1 MGSVNPLYN
10 DKKQDSLIQRARSC
24 SEGTGARFKVNRS
37 LTVSFEPVTHVE
49 TSGFYRGYNRGIAVS
64 VKLIIVLL
72 VLWTATTPNA
82 ADTLLAVQTAT
93 IEVFGVWY
101 ISATALFMSLCIIL
115 ALLPGTGS
123 QRLGMPDTQPEFS
136 RFAWFSM
143 MFGAGIGVGMLTYS
157 TAEPLYHFG
166 NNPDVIMGNAEALTA
181 GNVRPAY
188 KWTLLHYGLTPWAC
202 YAVVGLSLAYFSYR
216 RGMPLTIRSPF
227 SALLGA
233 RSNTVLGGIVDTA
246 AILATLIGIAVTIGY
261 GVTQLAYGAHHIT
274 HWSWIIQENEPTT
287 LGLAV
292 AVGIIVIAAM
302 MSALSGLGRGIKWLS
317 NLNMVLSW
325 LLLLIFLIFGAT
337 WFAGE
342 VFVQGLYDYLAAL
355 PAMSSTVWSDPST
368 QEGLELAQW
377 QSNWTIFYW
386 AWWIAFTPF
395 VGLFLARVSRGR
407 TLREYAIGAIILPSL
422 MCFAWLCIIGGTALD
437 LELSGIAQGSILD
450 ADLSAQLFAT
460 VDVLFQAPWVFPITC
475 LCVLLLLTYLITSAD
490 SAVLVVNTIVS
501 GGVEQEHASQHIVLW
516 SLLLGLV
523 IITLLMVGGLE
534 ALRSVMIIGALP
546 FSGVMF
552 FMMLS
557 LLIAMWRDRH
567 GTSPIGKPEGT

>member
-1 MGSVNPLYN
+1 MS
-10 DKKQDSLIQRARSC
+10 
-24 SEGTGARFKVNRS
+24 
-37 LTVSFEPVTHVE
+37 EPVTQVE
-49 TSGFYRGYNRGIAVS
+49 VAGFYRGYNRGIAIS

-82 ADTLLAVQTAT
+82 ADMLLVVQAATVEYFGGWYIGATAVFTILCLVLAV
-93 IEVFGVWY
+93 F
-101 ISATALFMSLCIIL
+101 
-115 ALLPGTGS
+115 PGTGS
-123 QRLGMPDTQPEFS
+123 QRLGMPDTRPEFS

-166 NNPDVIMGNAEALTA
+166 NNPDVIMGHAEAYTVS
-181 GNVRPAY
+181 NVGPAY

-216 RGMPLTIRSPF
+216 RDMPLTIRSPF
-227 SALLGA
+227 SAMLGQ
-233 RSNTVLGGIVDTA
+233 RSSTVVGAFVDTA

-261 GVTQLAYGAHHIT
+261 GVTQLAFGAHHIT
-274 HWSWIIQENEPTT
+274 HWAWLIEENQPTK
-287 LGLAV
+287 LALAA
-292 AVGIIVIAAM
+292 AVGIIILAAM

-325 LLLLIFLIFGAT
+325 VLLLIFLVFGAT
-337 WFAGE
+337 LFAGE
-342 VFVQGLYDYLAAL
+342 VFVQGILDYLAAL
-355 PAMSSTVWSDPST
+355 PAMSSTIWSDSST
-368 QEGLELAQW
+368 QKDLALAQW

-407 TLREYAIGAIILPSL
+407 TLREYAVGAIIMPSL
-422 MCFAWLCIIGGTALD
+422 MCFAWLCVIGGTALD
-437 LELSGIAQGSILD
+437 LELSGVAQGAIIN

-460 VDVLFQAPWVFPITC
+460 VDVLFQSAWVFPVAC
-475 LCVLLLLTYLITSAD
+475 LCVVLLLTYLITSAD

-501 GGVEQEHASQHIVLW
+501 GGVEQEHASPHIVLC
-516 SLLLGLV
+516 SLLLGLI
-523 IITLLMVGGLE
+523 IITLLLAGGLD

-552 FMMLS
+552 LMMLS
-557 LLIAMWRDRH
+557 LLTAMWRDRH
-567 GTSPIGKPEGT
+567 GVSPSRKIQEV

>member
-1 MGSVNPLYN
+1 MS
-10 DKKQDSLIQRARSC
+10 
-24 SEGTGARFKVNRS
+24 
-37 LTVSFEPVTHVE
+37 EPVTQVE
-49 TSGFYRGYNRGIAVS
+49 VAGFYRGYNRGIAIS

-82 ADTLLAVQTAT
+82 ADMLLVVQAATVEYFGGWYIGATAVFTILCLVLAV
-93 IEVFGVWY
+93 F
-101 ISATALFMSLCIIL
+101 
-115 ALLPGTGS
+115 PGTGS
-123 QRLGMPDTQPEFS
+123 QRLGMPDTRPEFS

-143 MFGAGIGVGMLTYS
+143 MFGAGIGVSMLTYS

-166 NNPDVIMGNAEALTA
+166 NNPDVIMGHAEAYTVS
-181 GNVRPAY
+181 NVGPAY

-227 SALLGA
+227 SAMLGQ
-233 RSNTVLGGIVDTA
+233 RSGTVVGAFVDTA

-261 GVTQLAYGAHHIT
+261 GVTQLAFGAHHIT
-274 HWSWIIQENEPTT
+274 HWAWLIEENQPTK
-287 LGLAV
+287 LALAA
-292 AVGIIVIAAM
+292 AVGIIVLAAM

-325 LLLLIFLIFGAT
+325 VLLLIFLVFGAT
-337 WFAGE
+337 LFAGE
-342 VFVQGLYDYLAAL
+342 VFVQGIYDYLVAL
-355 PAMSSTVWSDPST
+355 PAMSSTIWSDSST
-368 QEGLELAQW
+368 QKDLALAQW

-407 TLREYAIGAIILPSL
+407 TLREYAVGAIIMPSL

-437 LELSGIAQGSILD
+437 LELSGVAQGAIIN

-460 VDVLFQAPWVFPITC
+460 VDVLFQSAWVFPVAC
-475 LCVLLLLTYLITSAD
+475 LCVVLLLTYLITSAD

-501 GGVEQEHASQHIVLW
+501 GGVEQEHASPHIVLW
-516 SLLLGLV
+516 SLLLGLI
-523 IITLLMVGGLE
+523 IITLLLAGGLD

-552 FMMLS
+552 LMMLS
-557 LLIAMWRDRH
+557 LLTAMWRDRH
-567 GTSPIGKPEGT
+567 GVSPSRKIQEV

>member
-1 MGSVNPLYN
+1 MS
-10 DKKQDSLIQRARSC
+10 
-24 SEGTGARFKVNRS
+24 
-37 LTVSFEPVTHVE
+37 EPVTQVE
-49 TSGFYRGYNRGIAVS
+49 VAGFYRGYNRGIAIS

-72 VLWTATTPNA
+72 VLWTAATPNA
-82 ADTLLAVQTAT
+82 ADMLLVVQAAT
-93 IEVFGVWY
+93 VEYFGGWY
-101 ISATALFMSLCIIL
+101 IGATALFTILCLVL
-115 ALLPGTGS
+115 AVLPGTGS
-123 QRLGMPDTQPEFS
+123 QRLGMPDTRPEFS

-166 NNPDVIMGNAEALTA
+166 NNPDVIMGHAEAYTVS
-181 GNVRPAY
+181 NVGPAY

-216 RGMPLTIRSPF
+216 RDMPLTIRSPF
-227 SALLGA
+227 SAMLGQ
-233 RSNTVLGGIVDTA
+233 RSSTVVGAFVDTA

-261 GVTQLAYGAHHIT
+261 GVTQLAFGAHHIT
-274 HWSWIIQENEPTT
+274 HWAWLIEENQPTK
-287 LGLAV
+287 LALAA
-292 AVGIIVIAAM
+292 AVGIIVLAAM

-325 LLLLIFLIFGAT
+325 VLLLIFLVFGAT
-337 WFAGE
+337 LFAGE
-342 VFVQGLYDYLAAL
+342 VFVQGILDYLAAL
-355 PAMSSTVWSDPST
+355 PAMSSTIWSDSST
-368 QEGLELAQW
+368 QKDLALAQW

-407 TLREYAIGAIILPSL
+407 TLREYAVGAIIMPSL

-437 LELSGIAQGSILD
+437 LELSGVAQGAIIN

-460 VDVLFQAPWVFPITC
+460 VDVLFQSAWVFPVAC
-475 LCVLLLLTYLITSAD
+475 LCVVLLLTYLITSAD

-501 GGVEQEHASQHIVLW
+501 GGVEQEHASPHIVLW
-516 SLLLGLV
+516 SLLLGLI
-523 IITLLMVGGLE
+523 IITLLLAGGLD

-552 FMMLS
+552 LMMLS
-557 LLIAMWRDRH
+557 LLTAMWRDRH
-567 GTSPIGKPEGT
+567 GVSPSRKIQEV

>member
-1 MGSVNPLYN
+1 MS
-10 DKKQDSLIQRARSC
+10 
-24 SEGTGARFKVNRS
+24 
-37 LTVSFEPVTHVE
+37 EPVTQVE
-49 TSGFYRGYNRGIAVS
+49 VAGFYRGYNRGIAIS

-82 ADTLLAVQTAT
+82 ADMLLVVQAATVEYFGGWYIGATAVFTILCLVLAV
-93 IEVFGVWY
+93 F
-101 ISATALFMSLCIIL
+101 
-115 ALLPGTGS
+115 PGTGS
-123 QRLGMPDTQPEFS
+123 QRLGMPDTRPEFS

-166 NNPDVIMGNAEALTA
+166 NNPDVIMGHAEAYTVS
-181 GNVRPAY
+181 NVGPAY
-188 KWTLLHYGLTPWAC
+188 KWTLLHYGKTPWAC
-202 YAVVGLSLAYFSYR
+202 YAVVGLSLSYFSYR
-216 RGMPLTIRSPF
+216 RDMPLTIRSPF
-227 SALLGA
+227 SAMLGQ
-233 RSNTVLGGIVDTA
+233 RSSTVVGAFVDTA

-261 GVTQLAYGAHHIT
+261 GVTQLAFGAHHIT
-274 HWSWIIQENEPTT
+274 HWAWLIEENQPTK
-287 LGLAV
+287 LALAA
-292 AVGIIVIAAM
+292 AVGIIILAAM

-325 LLLLIFLIFGAT
+325 VLLLIFLVFGAT
-337 WFAGE
+337 LFAGE
-342 VFVQGLYDYLAAL
+342 VFVQGILDYLAAL
-355 PAMSSTVWSDPST
+355 PAMSSTIWSDSST
-368 QEGLELAQW
+368 QKDLALAQW

-407 TLREYAIGAIILPSL
+407 TLREYAVGAIIMPSL

-437 LELSGIAQGSILD
+437 LELSGVAQGAIIN

-460 VDVLFQAPWVFPITC
+460 VDVLFQSAWVFPVAC
-475 LCVLLLLTYLITSAD
+475 LCVVLLLTYIITSAD

-501 GGVEQEHASQHIVLW
+501 GGVEQEHASPHIVLW
-516 SLLLGLV
+516 SLLLGLI
-523 IITLLMVGGLE
+523 IITLLLAGGLD

-552 FMMLS
+552 LMMLS
-557 LLIAMWRDRH
+557 LLTAMWRDRH
-567 GTSPIGKPEGT
+567 GVSPSRKIQEV

>member
-1 MGSVNPLYN
+1 MS
-10 DKKQDSLIQRARSC
+10 
-24 SEGTGARFKVNRS
+24 
-37 LTVSFEPVTHVE
+37 EPVTQGEVA
-49 TSGFYRGYNRGIAVS
+49 GFYRGYNRGIAIS

-82 ADTLLAVQTAT
+82 ADMLLVVQAATVEYFGGWYIGATAVFTILCLVLAV
-93 IEVFGVWY
+93 F
-101 ISATALFMSLCIIL
+101 
-115 ALLPGTGS
+115 PGTGS
-123 QRLGMPDTQPEFS
+123 QRLGMPDTRPEFS

-166 NNPDVIMGNAEALTA
+166 NNPDVIMGHAEAYTVS
-181 GNVRPAY
+181 NVGPAY

-216 RGMPLTIRSPF
+216 RDMPLTIRSPF
-227 SALLGA
+227 SAMLGQ
-233 RSNTVLGGIVDTA
+233 RSSTVVGAFVDTA

-261 GVTQLAYGAHHIT
+261 GVTQLAFGAHHIT
-274 HWSWIIQENEPTT
+274 HWAWLIEENQPTK
-287 LGLAV
+287 LALAA
-292 AVGIIVIAAM
+292 AVGIIVLAAM

-325 LLLLIFLIFGAT
+325 VLLLIFLVFGAT
-337 WFAGE
+337 LFAGE
-342 VFVQGLYDYLAAL
+342 VFVQGIYDYLVAL
-355 PAMSSTVWSDPST
+355 PAMSSTIWSDSST
-368 QEGLELAQW
+368 QKDLALAQW

-407 TLREYAIGAIILPSL
+407 TLREYAVGAIIMPSL

-437 LELSGIAQGSILD
+437 LELSGVAQGAIIN

-460 VDVLFQAPWVFPITC
+460 VDVLFQSAWVFPVAC
-475 LCVLLLLTYLITSAD
+475 LCVVLLLTYLITSAD

-501 GGVEQEHASQHIVLW
+501 GGVEQEHASPHIVLW
-516 SLLLGLV
+516 SLLLGLI
-523 IITLLMVGGLE
+523 IITLLLAGGLD

-552 FMMLS
+552 LMMLS
-557 LLIAMWRDRH
+557 LLTAMWRDRH
-567 GTSPIGKPEGT
+567 GVSPSRKIQEV

>member
-1 MGSVNPLYN
+1 MTP
-10 DKKQDSLIQRARSC
+10 
-24 SEGTGARFKVNRS
+24 
-37 LTVSFEPVTHVE
+37 EPVTHVE
-49 TSGFYRGYNRGIAVS
+49 TAGFYRGYNRGIAVS
-64 VKLIIVLL
+64 VKLIIVVL

-82 ADTLLAVQTAT
+82 ADMLLTVQAAT
-93 IEVFGVWY
+93 IEYFGGWY
-101 ISATALFMSLCIIL
+101 IGATALFMLLCVVL
-115 ALLPGTGS
+115 ALIPGTGS
-123 QRLGMPDTQPEFS
+123 QRLGLPDTQPEFS

-166 NNPDVIMGNAEALTA
+166 NNPDVIMGHTESLTA
-181 GNVRPAY
+181 GNVGPAY

-227 SALLGA
+227 SAMLGN
-233 RSNTVLGGIVDTA
+233 RSSTIAGAFVDTA

-261 GVTQLAYGAHHIT
+261 GVTQLAFGAHHIT
-274 HWSWIIQENEPTT
+274 QWSWIIQENQPTT
-287 LGLAV
+287 LALAA
-292 AVGIIVIAAM
+292 AVGIIVLAAM
-302 MSALSGLGRGIKWLS
+302 ASALSGLGRGIKWLS

-325 LLLLIFLIFGAT
+325 LLLLIFLVFGAT

-342 VFVQGLYDYLAAL
+342 VFLQGLVDYLAAL
-355 PAMSSTVWSDPST
+355 PTMSSTIWSDTST
-368 QEGLELAQW
+368 QEGLALAQW

-407 TLREYAIGAIILPSL
+407 TVREYAVGAIILPSL

-437 LELSGIAQGSILD
+437 LELSGVANGTILD
-450 ADLSAQLFAT
+450 ADLSEQLFAT
-460 VDVLFQAPWVFPITC
+460 VDVLFEAAWAFPVAC

-501 GGVEQEHASQHIVLW
+501 GGLEQEHASQHIVLW

-523 IITLLMVGGLE
+523 IITLLMAGGLE

-557 LLIAMWRDRH
+557 LITAMWRDRN
-567 GTSPIGKPEGT
+567 GVSATANTLRT

>member
-1 MGSVNPLYN
+1 MS
-10 DKKQDSLIQRARSC
+10 
-24 SEGTGARFKVNRS
+24 
-37 LTVSFEPVTHVE
+37 EPVTQVE
-49 TSGFYRGYNRGIAVS
+49 VAGFYRGYNRGIAIS

-82 ADTLLAVQTAT
+82 ADMLLVVQAAT
-93 IEVFGVWY
+93 VEYFGGWY
-101 ISATALFMSLCIIL
+101 IGATALFTILCLVL
-115 ALLPGTGS
+115 AVLPGTGS
-123 QRLGMPDTQPEFS
+123 QRLGMPDTRPEFS

-166 NNPDVIMGNAEALTA
+166 NNPDVIMGQAEAYTVS
-181 GNVRPAY
+181 NVGPAY

-216 RGMPLTIRSPF
+216 RDMPLTIRSPF
-227 SALLGA
+227 SAMLGQ
-233 RSNTVLGGIVDTA
+233 RSSTVVGAFVDTA

-261 GVTQLAYGAHHIT
+261 GVTQLAFGAHHIT
-274 HWSWIIQENEPTT
+274 HWAWLIEENQPTK
-287 LGLAV
+287 LALAA
-292 AVGIIVIAAM
+292 AVGIIILAAM

-325 LLLLIFLIFGAT
+325 VLLLIFLVFGAT
-337 WFAGE
+337 LFAGE
-342 VFVQGLYDYLAAL
+342 VFVQGILDYLAAL
-355 PAMSSTVWSDPST
+355 PAMSSTIWSDSST
-368 QEGLELAQW
+368 QKDLALAQW

-407 TLREYAIGAIILPSL
+407 TLREYAVGAIIMPSL

-437 LELSGIAQGSILD
+437 LELSGVAQGAIIN

-460 VDVLFQAPWVFPITC
+460 VDVLFQSAWVFPVAC
-475 LCVLLLLTYLITSAD
+475 LCVVLLLTYLITSAD

-501 GGVEQEHASQHIVLW
+501 GGVEQEHASPHIVLW
-516 SLLLGLV
+516 SLLLGLI
-523 IITLLMVGGLE
+523 IITLLLAGGLD

-552 FMMLS
+552 LMMLS
-557 LLIAMWRDRH
+557 LLTAMWRDRH
-567 GTSPIGKPEGT
+567 GVSPSRKIQEV

>member
-1 MGSVNPLYN
+1 
-10 DKKQDSLIQRARSC
+10 
-24 SEGTGARFKVNRS
+24 
-37 LTVSFEPVTHVE
+37 VSFEPVTSVE
-49 TSGFYRGYNRGIAVS
+49 TSGFYRGYNRGIAIS
-64 VKLIIVLL
+64 VKMIIVIL
-72 VLWTATTPNA
+72 VLWTVATPNA
-82 ADTLLAVQTAT
+82 ADTLLSVQAAT
-93 IEVFGVWY
+93 INHFGAWY
-101 ISATALFMSLCIIL
+101 IGATALFMTLCIVL

-123 QRLGMPDTQPEFS
+123 QRLGTPDTRPEFS

-202 YAVVGLSLAYFSYR
+202 YAVVGLSLAYFSDR

-227 SALLGA
+227 SVVLGE
-233 RSNTVLGGIVDTA
+233 RGNIVLGGVVDTA

-274 HWSWIIQENEPTT
+274 HWAWIIQENEPTT
-287 LGLAV
+287 LGLGV
-292 AVGIIVIAAM
+292 AVSIIVLAAM

-325 LLLLIFLIFGAT
+325 LLLLIFLVFGAT

-342 VFVQGLYDYLAAL
+342 VFIQGIYDYLGAL
-355 PAMSSTVWSDPST
+355 PAMSSTVWADSST

-407 TLREYAIGAIILPSL
+407 TLREYALGAIILPSL

-460 VDVLFQAPWVFPITC
+460 VDVLFEAPWAFPVTC

-523 IITLLMVGGLE
+523 IITLLMAGGLE

-557 LLIAMWRDRH
+557 LLAAMWRDRH
-567 GTSPIGKPEGT
+567 GISSPDKPKET

>member
-1 MGSVNPLYN
+1 MS
-10 DKKQDSLIQRARSC
+10 
-24 SEGTGARFKVNRS
+24 
-37 LTVSFEPVTHVE
+37 EPVTQGEVA
-49 TSGFYRGYNRGIAVS
+49 GFYRGYNRGIAIS

-72 VLWTATTPNA
+72 VLWTAATPNA
-82 ADTLLAVQTAT
+82 ADMLLVVQAATVEYFGGWYIGATAVFTILCLVLAV
-93 IEVFGVWY
+93 
-101 ISATALFMSLCIIL
+101 
-115 ALLPGTGS
+115 LPGTGS
-123 QRLGMPDTQPEFS
+123 QRLGLPDTRPEFS

-166 NNPDVIMGNAEALTA
+166 NNPDVIMGHAEAYTVS
-181 GNVRPAY
+181 NVGPAY

-227 SALLGA
+227 SAMLGQ
-233 RSNTVLGGIVDTA
+233 RSGTVVGAFVDTA

-261 GVTQLAYGAHHIT
+261 GVTQLAFGAHHIT
-274 HWSWIIQENEPTT
+274 HWAWLIEENQPTK
-287 LGLAV
+287 LALAA
-292 AVGIIVIAAM
+292 AVGIIVLAAM
-302 MSALSGLGRGIKWLS
+302 LSALSGLGRGIKWLS

-325 LLLLIFLIFGAT
+325 VLLLIFLVFGAT
-337 WFAGE
+337 LFAGE
-342 VFVQGLYDYLAAL
+342 VFVQGIYDYLVAL
-355 PAMSSTVWSDPST
+355 PAMSSTIWSDSST
-368 QEGLELAQW
+368 QKDLALAQW

-407 TLREYAIGAIILPSL
+407 TLREYAVGAIIMPSL

-437 LELSGIAQGSILD
+437 LELSGVAQGAIIN

-460 VDVLFQAPWVFPITC
+460 VDVLFQSAWVFPVAC
-475 LCVLLLLTYLITSAD
+475 LCVVLLLTYLITSAD

-501 GGVEQEHASQHIVLW
+501 GGVEQEHASPHIVLW
-516 SLLLGLV
+516 SLLLGLI
-523 IITLLMVGGLE
+523 IITLLLAGGLD

-552 FMMLS
+552 LMMLS
-557 LLIAMWRDRH
+557 LLTAMWRDRH
-567 GTSPIGKPEGT
+567 GVSPSRKIQEV

>member
-1 MGSVNPLYN
+1 MS
-10 DKKQDSLIQRARSC
+10 
-24 SEGTGARFKVNRS
+24 
-37 LTVSFEPVTHVE
+37 EPVPQVE
-49 TSGFYRGYNRGIAVS
+49 VAGFYRGYNRGIAIS

-82 ADTLLAVQTAT
+82 ADMLLVVQAATVEYFGGWYIGATAVFTILCLVLAV
-93 IEVFGVWY
+93 F
-101 ISATALFMSLCIIL
+101 
-115 ALLPGTGS
+115 PGTGS
-123 QRLGMPDTQPEFS
+123 QRLGMPDTRPEFS

-166 NNPDVIMGNAEALTA
+166 NNPDVIMGHAEAYTVS
-181 GNVRPAY
+181 NVGPAY

-227 SALLGA
+227 SAMLGQ
-233 RSNTVLGGIVDTA
+233 RSSTVVGAFVDTA

-261 GVTQLAYGAHHIT
+261 GVTQLAFGAHHIT
-274 HWSWIIQENEPTT
+274 HWAWLIEENQPTK
-287 LGLAV
+287 LALAA
-292 AVGIIVIAAM
+292 AVGIIILAAM

-325 LLLLIFLIFGAT
+325 VLLLIFLVFGAT
-337 WFAGE
+337 LFAGE
-342 VFVQGLYDYLAAL
+342 VFVQGILDYLAAL
-355 PAMSSTVWSDPST
+355 PAMSSTIWSDSST
-368 QEGLELAQW
+368 QKDLALAQW

-407 TLREYAIGAIILPSL
+407 TLREYAVGAIIMPSL

-437 LELSGIAQGSILD
+437 LELSGVAQGAIIN

-460 VDVLFQAPWVFPITC
+460 VDVLFQSAWVFTVAC
-475 LCVLLLLTYLITSAD
+475 LCVVLLLTYLITSAD

-501 GGVEQEHASQHIVLW
+501 GGVEQEHASPHIVLW
-516 SLLLGLV
+516 SLLLGL
-523 IITLLMVGGLE
+523 IIIALLLAGGLD

-552 FMMLS
+552 LMMLS
-557 LLIAMWRDRH
+557 LLTAMWRDRH
-567 GTSPIGKPEGT
+567 GVSPSRKIQEV

>member
-1 MGSVNPLYN
+1 MS
-10 DKKQDSLIQRARSC
+10 
-24 SEGTGARFKVNRS
+24 
-37 LTVSFEPVTHVE
+37 EPVTQVE
-49 TSGFYRGYNRGIAVS
+49 VAGFYRGYNRGIAIS

-82 ADTLLAVQTAT
+82 ADMLLVVQAAT
-93 IEVFGVWY
+93 VEYFGGWY
-101 ISATALFMSLCIIL
+101 IGATALFTILCLVL
-115 ALLPGTGS
+115 AVLPGTGS
-123 QRLGMPDTQPEFS
+123 QRLGMPDTRPEFS

-166 NNPDVIMGNAEALTA
+166 NNPDVIMGHAEAYTVS
-181 GNVRPAY
+181 NVGPAY

-227 SALLGA
+227 SAMLGQ
-233 RSNTVLGGIVDTA
+233 RSSTVVGAFVDTA

-261 GVTQLAYGAHHIT
+261 GVTQLAFGAHHIT
-274 HWSWIIQENEPTT
+274 HWAWLIEENQPTK
-287 LGLAV
+287 LALAA
-292 AVGIIVIAAM
+292 AVGIIILAAM

-325 LLLLIFLIFGAT
+325 VLLLIFLVFGAT
-337 WFAGE
+337 LFAGE
-342 VFVQGLYDYLAAL
+342 VFVQGILDYLAAL
-355 PAMSSTVWSDPST
+355 PAMSSTIWSDSST
-368 QEGLELAQW
+368 QKDLALAQW

-407 TLREYAIGAIILPSL
+407 TLREYAVGAIIMPSL

-437 LELSGIAQGSILD
+437 LELSGVAQGAIIN

-460 VDVLFQAPWVFPITC
+460 VDVLFQSAWVFPVAC
-475 LCVLLLLTYLITSAD
+475 LCVVLLLTYLITSAD

-501 GGVEQEHASQHIVLW
+501 GGVEQEHASPHIVLW
-516 SLLLGLV
+516 SLLLGLI
-523 IITLLMVGGLE
+523 IITLLLAGGLD

-552 FMMLS
+552 LMMLS
-557 LLIAMWRDRH
+557 LLTAMWRDRH
-567 GTSPIGKPEGT
+567 GVSPSRKIQEV